1 MNKPV
6 RAGVVGCG
14 TISPAYFNGCKPYAV
29 IEIVACADMVPEIAQ
44 ERASEFAIPKACTVD
59 QLLADD
65 SIDIV
70 VNLTV
75 PKAHAEVN
83 LAGIAAGKS
92 VHCEKPLAVNRADG
106 ARTLEAAEENGVRVG
121 CAPDTFLGGG
131 IQTCRKL
138 IDDGWIG
145 LPVAATAFMVSR
157 GHERWHPAP
166 DFFYEIGGGP
176 MLDMGPYYLTA
187 LVNLLGPVGR
197 VCGSARATFAERLIT
212 REGPRYG
219 DKIPV
224 ETPTHLAGTLDFA
237 SGAIGTMIMSFDV
250 WSHHLPRIE
259 IYGSEG
265 SLSVPDPNGFDGPV
279 FIQRRGAE
287 DWSEVPLTHDGS
299 VGRGIGVA
307 DLAQGLIS
315 GRPHRV
321 NGALACHVL
330 DVMQAFEESS
340 DTGRHVE
347 IATSCERPEALP
359 MGLLP
364 GTLDE

>member
-1 MNKPV
+1 MNKPK
-6 RAGVVGCG
+6 RIGIVGCG
-14 TISPAYFNGCKPYAV
+14 NISPAYFNGCKPYSV
-29 IEIVACADMVPEIAQ
+29 IEIVACADMAPEVAAEKAAQ
-44 ERASEFAIPKACTVD
+44 FQIPKVYTVD
-59 QLLADD
+59 ELLADE

-75 PKAHAEVN
+75 PKVHAEVN
-83 LAGIAAGKS
+83 LAGIAAGKN
-92 VHCEKPLAVNRADG
+92 VHCEKPLATNRMDG
-106 ARTLEAAEENGVRVG
+106 LRTLEAAEEKGVRVG

-145 LPVAATAFMVSR
+145 TPVAATAYFLSV

-166 DFFYEIGGGP
+166 DFFYQSGGGP

-187 LVNLLGPVGR
+187 LVNLLGPIVR
-197 VCGSARATFAERLIT
+197 VSGSARATFVTRTIT
-212 REGPRYG
+212 HDGPRYG
-219 DKIPV
+219 ETIPV

-237 SGAIGTMIMSFDV
+237 NGAIVTVMMSFDV
-250 WSHHLPRIE
+250 CSHQLPHIE

-265 SLSVPDPNGFDGPV
+265 TLQVPNPNIFGGPV
-279 FIQRRGAE
+279 LIRRRDSE
-287 DWSEVPLTHDGS
+287 EWSEMPHTHSDS
-299 VGRGIGVA
+299 VNRGVGVA
-307 DLAQGLIS
+307 DMAYGLIS

-321 NGALACHVL
+321 NGKLACHVL

-340 DTGRHVE
+340 NAGRHVE
-347 IATSCERPEALP
+347 LTTTCERPAPLP

-364 GTLDE
+364 GILDE